1 MASSRVTWRHL
12 TGRPIVPPMWKYVL
26 FIGLPAVEIVLLSWI
41 GSQIG
46 FLGTF
51 LLVIVTGIIGA
62 RLVAAQGRVV
72 WMSFQTRLATGQ
84 VPDLEIAHG
93 AMLLV
98 AGAVLITPG
107 VITDVIGFL
116 LLSQTVREL
125 IRVRFLRTMRV
136 FIA

>member
-1 MASSRVTWRHL
+1 
-12 TGRPIVPPMWKYVL
+12 MWKYLV

-51 LLVIVTGIIGA
+51 LLVVVTGIIGA
-62 RLVAAQGRVV
+62 RLVAAQGRIV
-72 WMSFQTRLATGQ
+72 WLSFQSRLAAGE

-107 VITDVIGFL
+107 VITDVLGFL
-116 LLSQTVREL
+116 LLSQTMREL
-125 IRVRFLRTMRV
+125 LRVRFMRTMRIFV
-136 FIA
+136 A

>member
-1 MASSRVTWRHL
+1 
-12 TGRPIVPPMWKYVL
+12 MWKYLL
-26 FIGLPAVEIVLLSWI
+26 FIGMPAVEIVLLSWI

-107 VITDVIGFL
+107 VITDVIGLL
-116 LLSQTVREL
+116 LLSQTIREL